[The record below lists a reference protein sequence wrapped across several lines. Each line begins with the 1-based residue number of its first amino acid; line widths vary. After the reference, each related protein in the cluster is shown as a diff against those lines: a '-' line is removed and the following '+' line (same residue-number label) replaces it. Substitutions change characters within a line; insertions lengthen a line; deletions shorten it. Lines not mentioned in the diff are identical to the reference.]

1 MRTILGLGRRCQL
14 VGGCGSNEDEDEDV
28 NVEGASKSRIA
39 PPRSPP
45 KLQCSRLPPA
55 TAAVVDSAEGTED
68 GGAGRDDGDNGTSVL
83 VFGEVNPRQKQRE
96 GGMEGGAA
104 MRRRKGG

>member
-1 MRTILGLGRRCQL
+1 MRTILGLGWRCQL

-83 VFGEVNPRQKQRE
+83 VFGAVNP
-96 GGMEGGAA
+96 
-104 MRRRKGG
+104 

>member
-45 KLQCSRLPPA
+45 KAPVLE
-55 TAAVVDSAEGTED
+55 AAPRHRCRCGLGGGD
-68 GGAGRDDGDNGTSVL
+68 G
-83 VFGEVNPRQKQRE
+83 
-96 GGMEGGAA
+96 
-104 MRRRKGG
+104 RRWCRA